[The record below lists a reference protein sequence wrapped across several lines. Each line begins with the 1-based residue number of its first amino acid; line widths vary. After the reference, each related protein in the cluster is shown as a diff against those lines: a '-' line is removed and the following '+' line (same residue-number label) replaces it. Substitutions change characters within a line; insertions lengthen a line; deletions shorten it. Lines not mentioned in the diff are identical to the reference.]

1 MAVQSCN
8 VAPNA
13 RQNKKTKKNNSQKRR
28 EQVKHAMRRHRQ
40 KLSEEQLEQRRK
52 KDRERYNRKKEQGLI
67 SNINELIPR
76 AQKIIIQQWKERP
89 KKYRDKKKAMEQIRQ
104 QTEDF
109 VENDTLPDS
118 PTSSSSRSR
127 AESGWKIGEK
137 NKRRLK
143 LENVLLR
150 EKLRIMEIRLKN
162 KGSPDGIGATIKR
175 TADQSVAR
183 GYDVANFQQLVQCL
197 IKNCKGVQILPVDD
211 DNVAT
216 IEHLLSRSLAQTFK
230 GTFTI
235 HQVAW
240 NKNSPGLLNARKLS
254 CTECHP
260 HQICRHYEIGIINT
274 EAIRDSFDEGE
285 VFPSSSHSDHTLDTS
300 DKKTYKKARAS
311 ESSSPP
317 CTESL
322 IRFDNSHSVRRI
334 LQEPNPFLMASSS
347 ILKERKCSTLFDDS
361 ECNDS

>member
-1 MAVQSCN
+1 
-8 VAPNA
+8 
-13 RQNKKTKKNNSQKRR
+13 
-28 EQVKHAMRRHRQ
+28 
-40 KLSEEQLEQRRK
+40 
-52 KDRERYNRKKEQGLI
+52 
-67 SNINELIPR
+67 
-76 AQKIIIQQWKERP
+76 
-89 KKYRDKKKAMEQIRQ
+89 MEQIHQ

-109 VENDTLPDS
+109 VENDTPPDS

-127 AESGWKIGEK
+127 AESGRRIGEK

-143 LENVLLR
+143 LENLLLR
-150 EKLRIMEIRLKN
+150 EKLRIMEIRLKKYKTRN
-162 KGSPDGIGATIKR
+162 SE
-175 TADQSVAR
+175 
-183 GYDVANFQQLVQCL
+183 
-197 IKNCKGVQILPVDD
+197 LP
-211 DNVAT
+211 T
-216 IEHLLSRSLAQTFK
+216 IEHLLSRSLTQTFK
-230 GTFTI
+230 STFTI

-240 NKNSPGLLNARKLS
+240 NKNSPGLLHARKLS

-260 HQICRHYEIGIINT
+260 HQICPHYEIGIINT
-274 EAIRDSFDEGE
+274 EAIRVGFCEGE
-285 VFPSSSHSDHTLDTS
+285 VLPSSSHSDHTLDTS

-361 ECNDS
+361 ECNDSRFFEQPGSSHRNTVLCVLDDDNLSNFDDSDHEHNPVAVSVL

>member
-1 MAVQSCN
+1 
-8 VAPNA
+8 
-13 RQNKKTKKNNSQKRR
+13 
-28 EQVKHAMRRHRQ
+28 MRRHRQ

-76 AQKIIIQQWKERP
+76 AKKIIIQQWKERP

-127 AESGWKIGEK
+127 AES
-137 NKRRLK
+137 
-143 LENVLLR
+143 
-150 EKLRIMEIRLKN
+150 
-162 KGSPDGIGATIKR
+162 
-175 TADQSVAR
+175 
-183 GYDVANFQQLVQCL
+183 
-197 IKNCKGVQILPVDD
+197 DD

-216 IEHLLSRSLAQTFK
+216 IEHLLSRSLTQTFK

-260 HQICRHYEIGIINT
+260 HQICPHYEIGIINT

-285 VFPSSSHSDHTLDTS
+285 VLPSSSHSDHTLDTS
-300 DKKTYKKARAS
+300 DKKT
-311 ESSSPP
+311 
-317 CTESL
+317 
-322 IRFDNSHSVRRI
+322 
-334 LQEPNPFLMASSS
+334 
-347 ILKERKCSTLFDDS
+347 
-361 ECNDS
+361 

>member
-1 MAVQSCN
+1 MFFLMANFLAVNLDVQN
-8 VAPNA
+8 LVW
-13 RQNKKTKKNNSQKRR
+13 
-28 EQVKHAMRRHRQ
+28 H
-40 KLSEEQLEQRRK
+40 
-52 KDRERYNRKKEQGLI
+52 YNETGRG
-67 SNINELIPR
+67 
-76 AQKIIIQQWKERP
+76 
-89 KKYRDKKKAMEQIRQ
+89 
-104 QTEDF
+104 
-109 VENDTLPDS
+109 
-118 PTSSSSRSR
+118 
-127 AESGWKIGEK
+127 
-137 NKRRLK
+137 
-143 LENVLLR
+143 
-150 EKLRIMEIRLKN
+150 
-162 KGSPDGIGATIKR
+162 KGSPDRIGATIKR
-175 TADQSVAR
+175 TADQSVAK

-216 IEHLLSRSLAQTFK
+216 IEHLLSRSLTQTFK

-260 HQICRHYEIGIINT
+260 HQICPHYEIGIINT
-274 EAIRDSFDEGE
+274 EAICDSFDEGE
-285 VFPSSSHSDHTLDTS
+285 VLPSSSHSDHTLDTS

-361 ECNDS
+361 ECNDSRFFEQPGSSHRNTLREKKYIDRIFTSEFESEVRKPRKCLMLQSSSSSEENIF